1 MGIREA
7 YRTYLGRDAS
17 DDEVAN
23 WESGAYGYGDNPA
36 AWVEAI
42 RNSGEAQ
49 SYAQSQGGGGGSES
63 QGGGD
68 AQRGAT
74 RNLMDSGDDPRGGDV
89 GGGEPVP
96 PGQGTG
102 GGSSTVDEAQD
113 PALRAQIAAAYKTH
127 LLRDA
132 SDAEI
137 TNWLSGSNG
146 WGKGAAGISRIIQ
159 GIATSGEARAAQS
172 RYATGTN
179 AQQPGAAGRTDY
191 QNTDWWA
198 RQGVSSD
205 QIFDANGQLK
215 PGWENFSGGIR
226 RAPGAAN
233 MGRLLGFDQTNYTN
247 ATSANPTMNS
257 VKYGFAQ
264 IANRYPPTPTGLQ
277 QLLQDPEFKNRF
289 PKAKLVGHDSID
301 FGDTLSDGA
310 TGVPVGIVDVGQA
323 FDKGAN
329 TGTGWWWGPVGTGN
343 TSSPT
348 APTTSTST
356 GGGGGSTASA
366 AARGFTASGGGSP
379 LMNPAATAGPRAMGM
394 GGSGGGDMVYAGGGP
409 DSFGRRFNEST
420 GQYENSNGITP
431 YNPLAN
437 YNPEPYNAPA
447 PFAPPAYEG
456 ATPFSRPEYAAA
468 QPFTGLSV
476 DEMNADPGYQFRM
489 QQGQQALERSGAA
502 KGVTNTG
509 GNLRDILDY
518 GQQAGSQEYGAAY
531 GRKLND
537 YTTNEQNRFNT
548 YQTNYAN
555 AMGAY
560 NQNEANRAG
569 AFDRN
574 VGNAASAYNTNAE
587 NAYRQYTT
595 NTAGQNMANQE
606 AEARRSGAYNTNLGS
621 YQNQQQYGLQQQNY
635 GLQAQQQAYDQ
646 QYRNWVE
653 QYNQGRNNATDT
665 YNRMYGLI

>member
-17 DDEVAN
+17 DEEVAN

-36 AWVEAI
+36 AWVDAI

-49 SYAQSQGGGGGSES
+49 EYTQSQGGGGGGNET
-63 QGGGD
+63 QGGGGGGN
-68 AQRGAT
+68 QGGGRG
-74 RNLMDSGDDPRGGDV
+74 DQGEDGSGDGGGNQGGD
-89 GGGEPVP
+89 GD
-96 PGQGTG
+96 QD
-102 GGSSTVDEAQD
+102 GGSSTTVDEAQD

-132 SDAEI
+132 SDDEI
-137 TNWLSGSNG
+137 TAWLSGQNG
-146 WGKGAAGISRIIQ
+146 WGKGKAGINRIIQ
-159 GIATSGEARAAQS
+159 GIANSGEAKAAEAK
-172 RYATGTN
+172 Y
-179 AQQPGAAGRTDY
+179 AAGANAANPGQAGRSALQTI
-191 QNTDWWA
+191 DWWA
-198 RQGVSSD
+198 RRGVNADDIKNADGS
-205 QIFDANGQLK
+205 LK
-215 PGWENFSGGIR
+215 AGWENFSGGIR
-226 RAPGAAN
+226 RAPGKAN
-233 MGRLLGFDQTNYTN
+233 MGQLLGFNQNNYDA
-247 ATSANPTMNS
+247 ATSDTPTMNS

-264 IANRYPPTPTGLQ
+264 IANRYPPTPSGLRR
-277 QLLQDPEFKNRF
+277 LLEDPEFKNRF
-289 PKAKLVGHDSID
+289 PNAKLVGHDSID
-301 FGDTLSDGA
+301 FGGALSDGA
-310 TGVPVGIVDVGQA
+310 TGVAVGIVDVGQM
-323 FDKGAN
+323 FDKNAD
-329 TGTGWWWGPVGTGN
+329 TGKGWWWGHEGSG
-343 TSSPT
+343 SPT
-348 APTTSTST
+348 GTPPTTPTT
-356 GGGGGSTASA
+356 PEGN
-366 AARGFTASGGGSP
+366 AARGFPPSGGGSP
-379 LMNPAATAGPRAMGM
+379 LMNPAATAGPMGMGM
-394 GGSGGGDMVYAGGGP
+394 GGGGGMAGGNMG
-409 DSFGRRFNEST
+409 S
-420 GQYENSNGITP
+420 GITP

-447 PFAPPAYEG
+447 PFMPPAYEG
-456 ATPFSRPEYAAA
+456 ATPFARPEYAAA

-476 DEMNADPGYQFRM
+476 EEMNADPGYQFRM

-502 KGVTNTG
+502 RGVTNTG
-509 GNLRDILDY
+509 GTLQNILDY

-574 VGNAASAYNTNAE
+574 VGNAASAYGMNAE

-606 AEARRSGAYNTNLGS
+606 AEARRSGAYNTNLGA
-621 YQNQQQYGLQQQNY
+621 YQQQQQYGLQ
-635 GLQAQQQAYDQ
+635 AQGQAYDQ

-653 QYNQGRNNATDT
+653 QYNQGRFNANDT

>member
-36 AWVEAI
+36 AWIEAI

-49 SYAQSQGGGGGSES
+49 SYAARSQGGGGGGSE
-63 QGGGD
+63 
-68 AQRGAT
+68 AQDG
-74 RNLMDSGDDPRGGDV
+74 GGDV
-89 GGGEPVP
+89 GGGAEEPTG
-96 PGQGTG
+96 GQPGTG
-102 GGSSTVDEAQD
+102 GNAPPSDFGPSAPADETQD
-113 PALRAQIAAAYKTH
+113 PSLRAQIAAAYKTH

-137 TNWLSGSNG
+137 TAWLSGQNG
-146 WGKGAAGISRIIQ
+146 WGKGAAGINRMVQ
-159 GIATSGEARAAQS
+159 GIATSGEAKAAQS

-179 AQQPGAAGRTDY
+179 ATNPGQAGRTDY

-198 RQGVSSD
+198 RQGVNSD

-226 RAPGAAN
+226 RAPGVAN

-247 ATSANPTMNS
+247 ATSATPTMNS

-323 FDKGAN
+323 FDKAAN
-329 TGTGWWWGPVGTGN
+329 TGAGWWWGPVGTGN

-348 APTTSTST
+348 APTTST
-356 GGGGGSTASA
+356 GGGAGSTASA

-379 LMNPAATAGPRAMGM
+379 LMNPAATAGPMGMGM
-394 GGSGGGDMVYAGGGP
+394 GGGGGYGGGGYGGGGYGGGNMG
-409 DSFGRRFNEST
+409 S
-420 GQYENSNGITP
+420 GITP

-447 PFAPPAYEG
+447 PFMPPAYEG

-531 GRKLND
+531 GRKLNN

-574 VGNAASAYNTNAE
+574 VGNAANAYNTNAE

-606 AEARRSGAYNTNLGS
+606 AESRRSGAYNTNLGS

-653 QYNQGRNNATDT
+653 QYNQGRLNAGDT
-665 YNRMYGLI
+665 YQRMYGLI

>member
-7 YRTYLGRDAS
+7 YRSYLGRDAS

-36 AWVEAI
+36 AWIEAI

-49 SYAQSQGGGGGSES
+49 AYAARSQGGGGGGSEA
-63 QGGGD
+63 QGSGGD
-68 AQRGAT
+68 GSGGAEEPT
-74 RNLMDSGDDPRGGDV
+74 GGQ
-89 GGGEPVP
+89 P
-96 PGQGTG
+96 GTG
-102 GGSSTVDEAQD
+102 GNAPPSDSGPSAPADETQD
-113 PALRAQIAAAYKTH
+113 TSLRAQVAAAYKTH

-179 AQQPGAAGRTDY
+179 AQQPGAANRTDY

-226 RAPGAAN
+226 RAPGVAN
-233 MGRLLGFDQTNYTN
+233 MGNLLGFDNENYRL
-247 ATSANPTMNS
+247 ATLATPTMNS

-264 IANRYPPTPTGLQ
+264 IANRYPPTPSGLQ

-310 TGVPVGIVDVGQA
+310 TGVPVGIVDVGA
-323 FDKGAN
+323 SFDKGAN
-329 TGTGWWWGPVGTGN
+329 TGKGWWWGPVGTGAAS
-343 TSSPT
+343 T
-348 APTTSTST
+348 TTSPAST
-356 GGGGGSTASA
+356 TTTPAASASA
-366 AARGFTASGGGSP
+366 AARGFSASGGGSA
-379 LMNPAATAGPRAMGM
+379 LFNPAAAAGPMAMGSGVM
-394 GGSGGGDMVYAGGGP
+394 GGYSGGGMSGGGTMG
-409 DSFGRRFNEST
+409 S
-420 GQYENSNGITP
+420 GITP

-437 YNPEPYNAPA
+437 YNPETYNAPA
-447 PFAPPAYEG
+447 PFTPPAYEG
-456 ATPFSRPEYAAA
+456 ATPFARPEYEAA
-468 QPFTGLSV
+468 QPFTALTI

-548 YQTNYAN
+548 YQANYAN

-560 NQNEANRAG
+560 NQNETNRAG

-606 AEARRSGAYNTNLGS
+606 AEARRSGAYNTNLGA
-621 YQNQQQYGLQQQNY
+621 YQTQQQYGLQQQNY
-635 GLQAQQQAYDQ
+635 GLQAQQQAYNQ

-653 QYNQGRNNATDT
+653 QYDQGRNNATDT

>member
-36 AWVEAI
+36 AWVDAI

-49 SYAQSQGGGGGSES
+49 AYAQSQGGEVGGGARRAPAPP
-63 QGGGD
+63 GGKDDGAQQAPAGD
-68 AQRGAT
+68 QQRGST

-89 GGGEPVP
+89 GGGGNIP
-96 PGQGTG
+96 PDSGTG
-102 GGSSTVDEAQD
+102 GGSPTPPDETQN
-113 PALRAQIAAAYKTH
+113 PALRAQIASAYKTH

-137 TNWLSGSNG
+137 TAWLSGQNG
-146 WGKGAAGISRIIQ
+146 WGKGAAGISRMVQ
-159 GIATSGEARAAQS
+159 GIATSGEAKAAQS
-172 RYATGTN
+172 RYATGAN
-179 AQQPGAAGRTDY
+179 AANPGQAGRTDY

-233 MGRLLGFDQTNYTN
+233 MGNLLGFNQQNYSA
-247 ATSANPTMNS
+247 ATSASPTMNS

-264 IANRYPPTPTGLQ
+264 IANRYPPTPSGLK
-277 QLLQDPEFKNRF
+277 QLLEDPEFKNRF

-301 FGDTLSDGA
+301 FGGALSDGA
-310 TGVPVGIVDVGQA
+310 TGEAVGVVDVGQM

-329 TGTGWWWGPVGTGN
+329 TGNGWWWGPAGSGN
-343 TSSPT
+343 TTTPPPATPSSP
-348 APTTSTST
+348 AAA
-356 GGGGGSTASA
+356 ASNT
-366 AARGFTASGGGSP
+366 ARGFTASGGGSS
-379 LMNPAATAGPRAMGM
+379 LMNPAATAGPMAMGGGGM
-394 GGSGGGDMVYAGGGP
+394 GGYSGGGMSGGGTMGGGTMG
-409 DSFGRRFNEST
+409 S
-420 GQYENSNGITP
+420 GITP

-437 YNPEPYNAPA
+437 YNPETYNAPA
-447 PFAPPAYEG
+447 PFMPPAYEG
-456 ATPFSRPEYAAA
+456 ATPFARPEYAAA

-569 AFDRN
+569 AFDRH
-574 VGNAASAYNTNAE
+574 VGNAAHAYNTNAE

-606 AEARRSGAYNTNLGS
+606 AEARRSGAYNTNLGA
-621 YQNQQQYGLQQQNY
+621 YENQQQYGLRS
-635 GLQAQQQAYDQ
+635 QAQAYDQ

-653 QYNQGRNNATDT
+653 QYNQGRANAGDT
-665 YNRMYGLI
+665 YQRMYGLI

>member
-49 SYAQSQGGGGGSES
+49 AYAARSQGGGGGGSES
-63 QGGGD
+63 QGGG
-68 AQRGAT
+68 
-74 RNLMDSGDDPRGGDV
+74 
-89 GGGEPVP
+89 GGGSESGNRESDPSD
-96 PGQGTG
+96 PGGGSGLPSDPST

-113 PALRAQIAAAYKTH
+113 PALRAQVKTAYKTH

-137 TNWLSGSNG
+137 TAWLSGANG
-146 WGKGAAGISRIIQ
+146 WGKGKAGINRIIQ
-159 GIATSGEARAAQS
+159 GIANSGEAKAAQP
-172 RYATGTN
+172 RYDAAAN
-179 AQQPGAAGRTDY
+179 AANPGQAGRVALQTI
-191 QNTDWWA
+191 DWWA
-198 RQGVSSD
+198 RQGVNADDIKNADGS
-205 QIFDANGQLK
+205 LK
-215 PGWENFSGGIR
+215 AGWENFSGGIR
-226 RAPGAAN
+226 RAPGVAN
-233 MGRLLGFDQTNYTN
+233 MGQLLGFDQTNYTN

-264 IANRYPPTPTGLQ
+264 IANRYAPTPSGLK
-277 QLLQDPEFKNRF
+277 QLMEDPEFKNRF

-301 FGDTLSDGA
+301 FGGTLSDGA
-310 TGVPVGIVDVGQA
+310 TGEPVGIVDVGQL

-329 TGTGWWWGPVGTGN
+329 TGKGWWWGPAGSGN
-343 TSSPT
+343 TTTPPPVTPVSPT
-348 APTTSTST
+348 VATSNT
-356 GGGGGSTASA
+356 
-366 AARGFTASGGGSP
+366 ARGFTASGGGSP
-379 LMNPAATAGPRAMGM
+379 LMNPAATAGPMAMGM
-394 GGSGGGDMVYAGGGP
+394 GGGMGYGGGMPGGGMGGGNMG
-409 DSFGRRFNEST
+409 S
-420 GQYENSNGITP
+420 GITP

-437 YNPEPYNAPA
+437 YNPETYNAPD
-447 PFAPPAYEG
+447 PFRPPAYEG

-476 DEMNADPGYQFRM
+476 EEMNADPGYQFRM

-502 KGVTNTG
+502 RGVTNTG
-509 GNLRDILDY
+509 GTLQNILDY

-531 GRKLND
+531 GRKLGE
-537 YTTNEQNRFNT
+537 YGMNEQNRFNA
-548 YQTNYAN
+548 YQSNYAN
-555 AMGAY
+555 ALGTY
-560 NQNEANRAG
+560 NTNEQNRAG

-574 VGNAASAYNTNAE
+574 VGNAANAYNTNAE

-606 AEARRSGAYNTNLGS
+606 AEARRLGAYNTNLGA
-621 YQNQQQYGLQQQNY
+621 YQTQQQYGLRS
-635 GLQAQQQAYDQ
+635 QAQAYDQ

-653 QYNQGRNNATDT
+653 QYNQGRANAGDT
-665 YNRMYGLI
+665 YQRMYGLI

>member
-17 DDEVAN
+17 DEEVAN

-36 AWVEAI
+36 AWVDAI

-49 SYAQSQGGGGGSES
+49 AYAAQSQGGGGGGSEA
-63 QGGGD
+63 QGG
-68 AQRGAT
+68 
-74 RNLMDSGDDPRGGDV
+74 GGDV
-89 GGGEPVP
+89 GGGAEEPTG
-96 PGQGTG
+96 GQPGTG
-102 GGSSTVDEAQD
+102 GNAPPSVPGPSAPADETQD
-113 PALRAQIAAAYKTH
+113 PALRAQISAAYKTH

-137 TNWLSGSNG
+137 TAWLSGQNG
-146 WGKGAAGISRIIQ
+146 WGKGAAGISRIVQ

-172 RYATGTN
+172 RYATGANATN
-179 AQQPGAAGRTDY
+179 PGQAGRTDY

-233 MGRLLGFDQTNYTN
+233 MGNLLGFNQQNYSA
-247 ATSANPTMNS
+247 ATSASPTMNS

-264 IANRYPPTPTGLQ
+264 IANRYPPTPSGLK
-277 QLLQDPEFKNRF
+277 QLMEDPEFKNRF

-301 FGDTLSDGA
+301 FGGALSDGA
-310 TGVPVGIVDVGQA
+310 TGEAVGIVDVGQM

-329 TGTGWWWGPVGTGN
+329 TGNGWWWGPAGSGDT
-343 TSSPT
+343 TTTPATPKSP
-348 APTTSTST
+348 AAA
-356 GGGGGSTASA
+356 ASA
-366 AARGFTASGGGSP
+366 TARGFTASGGGSS
-379 LMNPAATAGPRAMGM
+379 LFNPAATAGPMAMGGGGM
-394 GGSGGGDMVYAGGGP
+394 GGYSGGGMSGGGM
-409 DSFGRRFNEST
+409 SGGGTMGS
-420 GQYENSNGITP
+420 GITP

-437 YNPEPYNAPA
+437 YNPETYNAPA
-447 PFAPPAYEG
+447 PFMPPAYEG
-456 ATPFSRPEYAAA
+456 ATPFARPEYAAA

-574 VGNAASAYNTNAE
+574 VGNAANAYNTNAE

-606 AEARRSGAYNTNLGS
+606 AEARRSGAYNTNLGA
-621 YQNQQQYGLQQQNY
+621 YENQQQYGLRS
-635 GLQAQQQAYDQ
+635 QAQAYDQ

-653 QYNQGRNNATDT
+653 QYNQGRQNATDT

>member
-36 AWVEAI
+36 AWVDAI

-49 SYAQSQGGGGGSES
+49 AYAAQSQGGGGGGNSGP
-63 QGGGD
+63 QGGG
-68 AQRGAT
+68 
-74 RNLMDSGDDPRGGDV
+74 
-89 GGGEPVP
+89 GGGGGGTDQGGENSDPTPQDQP
-96 PGQGTG
+96 PSNPG
-102 GGSSTVDEAQD
+102 GGSSSNVDEAQD
-113 PALRAQIAAAYKTH
+113 PALRAQVKTAYKTH

-132 SDAEI
+132 SDAEV
-137 TNWLSGSNG
+137 TAWLDGSNG
-146 WGKGAAGISRIIQ
+146 WGKGKAGINRIIQ
-159 GIATSGEARAAQS
+159 GIANSGEAKAADP
-172 RYATGTN
+172 RYTAGANAAT
-179 AQQPGAAGRTDY
+179 PGQAGRTAF
-191 QNTDWWA
+191 QNIDWWA
-198 RQGVSSD
+198 RQGVNADDIKNPDGS
-205 QIFDANGQLK
+205 LK
-215 PGWENFSGGIR
+215 TGWENFSGGIR

-233 MGRLLGFDQTNYTN
+233 MGNLLGFNQQNYSA

-264 IANRYPPTPTGLQ
+264 IANRYPPTPSGLK
-277 QLLQDPEFKNRF
+277 QLMEDPEFKNRF

-301 FGDTLSDGA
+301 FGGALSDGA
-310 TGVPVGIVDVGQA
+310 TGEAVGVVDVGQM
-323 FDKGAN
+323 FDKNAN
-329 TGTGWWWGPVGTGN
+329 TGNGWWWGPAGSGT
-343 TSSPT
+343 TTTPPPATPSSP
-348 APTTSTST
+348 AAATSNT
-356 GGGGGSTASA
+356 
-366 AARGFTASGGGSP
+366 ARGFTASGGGSP
-379 LMNPAATAGPRAMGM
+379 LMNPAATAGPMGMGM
-394 GGSGGGDMVYAGGGP
+394 GGGGGMSGGGYGGNMG
-409 DSFGRRFNEST
+409 S
-420 GQYENSNGITP
+420 GITP

-437 YNPEPYNAPA
+437 YNPETYNAPA
-447 PFAPPAYEG
+447 PFMPPAYEG
-456 ATPFSRPEYAAA
+456 ATPFARPEYAAA

-531 GRKLND
+531 GRKLGE
-537 YTTNEQNRFNT
+537 YGMNEQNRFNT

-606 AEARRSGAYNTNLGS
+606 AEARRSGAYNTNLGA
-621 YQNQQQYGLQQQNY
+621 YENQQRFGLQS
-635 GLQAQQQAYDQ
+635 QAQAYDQ

-653 QYNQGRNNATDT
+653 QYNQGRQNATDT

>member
-36 AWVEAI
+36 AWVDAI
-42 RNSGEAQ
+42 RSSGEAQ
-49 SYAQSQGGGGGSES
+49 AYAARSQGGGGGGSEA
-63 QGGGD
+63 QGG
-68 AQRGAT
+68 
-74 RNLMDSGDDPRGGDV
+74 GGDV
-89 GGGEPVP
+89 GGGAEEPTGGQPGTGGNAPPSVPGPPVP
-96 PGQGTG
+96 P
-102 GGSSTVDEAQD
+102 DEAQD

-137 TNWLSGSNG
+137 TAWLSGQNG
-146 WGKGAAGISRIIQ
+146 WGKGAAGISRMVQ
-159 GIATSGEARAAQS
+159 GIATSGEAKAAQS

-179 AQQPGAAGRTDY
+179 ATNPGQAGRADY
-191 QNTDWWA
+191 QNNDWWA

-215 PGWENFSGGIR
+215 PGWERFSGGIR

-233 MGRLLGFDQTNYTN
+233 MGNLLGFNQENYTK

-264 IANRYPPTPTGLQ
+264 IANRYPPTPSGLK
-277 QLLQDPEFKNRF
+277 QLMEDPEFKNRF

-301 FGDTLSDGA
+301 FGGALSDGA
-310 TGVPVGIVDVGQA
+310 TGEAVGVVDVGQM

-329 TGTGWWWGPVGTGN
+329 TGNGWWWGPAGSGN
-343 TSSPT
+343 TTTTKTSTTPT
-348 APTTSTST
+348 ATTPA
-356 GGGGGSTASA
+356 ASA
-366 AARGFTASGGGSP
+366 AATARGFTASGGGSP
-379 LMNPAATAGPRAMGM
+379 LMNPAATAGPRALGM
-394 GGSGGGDMVYAGGGP
+394 GGGGGNNDDEMIYTGG
-409 DSFGRRFNEST
+409 SSRFNERT
-420 GQYENSNGITP
+420 GQYENQSGITP

-447 PFAPPAYEG
+447 PFTPPAYEG

-531 GRKLND
+531 GRKLGE
-537 YTTNEQNRFNT
+537 YGMNEQNRFNT

-574 VGNAASAYNTNAE
+574 VGNAANAYNTNTE

-606 AEARRSGAYNTNLGS
+606 AEARRSGAYNTNLAA
-621 YQNQQQYGLQQQNY
+621 YQNQQQYQLR
-635 GLQAQQQAYDQ
+635 AQQQAYDQ

-653 QYNQGRNNATDT
+653 QYNQGRANAGDT
-665 YNRMYGLI
+665 YQRMYGLI

>member
-17 DDEVAN
+17 DEEVAN

-36 AWVEAI
+36 AWIEAI

-49 SYAQSQGGGGGSES
+49 SYAARSQGGGGGGGGSEA
-63 QGGGD
+63 QGGGGGGN
-68 AQRGAT
+68 QG
-74 RNLMDSGDDPRGGDV
+74 GGGD
-89 GGGEPVP
+89 GGGGAEEPTG
-96 PGQGTG
+96 GQPGTG
-102 GGSSTVDEAQD
+102 GNAPPSDSGPSAPADEAQD
-113 PALRAQIAAAYKTH
+113 PALRAQVAAAYKTH

-159 GIATSGEARAAQS
+159 GIATSGEAKAAQS
-172 RYATGTN
+172 RYATSNNATN
-179 AQQPGAAGRTDY
+179 PGQANRTDY

-205 QIFDANGQLK
+205 EIFDANGQLK
-215 PGWENFSGGIR
+215 PGWEHFSGGIR
-226 RAPGAAN
+226 RAPGVAN
-233 MGRLLGFDQTNYTN
+233 MGNLLGFDNENYRL
-247 ATSANPTMNS
+247 ATLATPTMNS

-264 IANRYPPTPTGLQ
+264 IANRYPPTPSGLQ

-310 TGVPVGIVDVGQA
+310 TGVPVGVVDVGA
-323 FDKGAN
+323 SFDKGAN
-329 TGTGWWWGPVGTGN
+329 TGKGWWWGPVGTG
-343 TSSPT
+343 
-348 APTTSTST
+348 ATSTTTPPAST
-356 GGGGGSTASA
+356 SATPAATASA

-379 LMNPAATAGPRAMGM
+379 LMNPSATAGPMAMGGGGGM
-394 GGSGGGDMVYAGGGP
+394 GGYSSGGGYGGGNMG
-409 DSFGRRFNEST
+409 S
-420 GQYENSNGITP
+420 GITP

-447 PFAPPAYEG
+447 PFTPPAYEG
-456 ATPFSRPEYAAA
+456 ATPFARPEYTAA
-468 QPFTGLSV
+468 QPFTPLTV
-476 DEMNADPGYQFRM
+476 EEMNADPGYQFRM

-574 VGNAASAYNTNAE
+574 VGNAASAYGMNAE

-606 AEARRSGAYNTNLGS
+606 AEARRSGAYNTNLGA

>member
-23 WESGAYGYGDNPA
+23 WESGAYGYGDNPD
-36 AWVEAI
+36 AWVDAI

-49 SYAQSQGGGGGSES
+49 AYAQSQGGGQAQQALS
-63 QGGGD
+63 QTANEGDLSGGGD
-68 AQRGAT
+68 
-74 RNLMDSGDDPRGGDV
+74 NNPSDSGTDGN
-89 GGGEPVP
+89 
-96 PGQGTG
+96 TG
-102 GGSSTVDEAQD
+102 GGSSTVDETQD
-113 PALRAQIAAAYKTH
+113 PALRAQVKAAYKTH

-137 TNWLSGSNG
+137 TAWLSGQNG
-146 WGKGAAGISRIIQ
+146 WGKGAAGLSRMIQ
-159 GIATSGEARAAQS
+159 GIATSGEAQAAQS
-172 RYATGTN
+172 RYAAGAN
-179 AQQPGAAGRTDY
+179 AANPGQAGRAAF
-191 QNTDWWA
+191 QNIEWWA
-198 RQGVSSD
+198 RQGVNAD
-205 QIFDANGQLK
+205 DIKNADGTLK

-226 RAPGAAN
+226 RAPGVAN

-247 ATSANPTMNS
+247 ATSVNPTMNS

-264 IANRYPPTPTGLQ
+264 IANRYPPTPSGLK
-277 QLLQDPEFKNRF
+277 QLFEDPEFKNRF

-301 FGDTLSDGA
+301 FGDTLSDGT
-310 TGVPVGIVDVGQA
+310 TGVPVGVVDVGQA
-323 FDKGAN
+323 FDKNAN
-329 TGTGWWWGPVGTGN
+329 TGTGWWWGPVGTGA
-343 TSSPT
+343 SSTTTPPAST
-348 APTTSTST
+348 ATTPAAS
-356 GGGGGSTASA
+356 ASA
-366 AARGFTASGGGSP
+366 AARGFSASGGGSS
-379 LMNPAATAGPRAMGM
+379 LFNPAATAGPMAMGGGGGM
-394 GGSGGGDMVYAGGGP
+394 GGYSSGGGYSGGNMG
-409 DSFGRRFNEST
+409 S
-420 GQYENSNGITP
+420 GITP

-447 PFAPPAYEG
+447 PFMPPAYEG
-456 ATPFSRPEYAAA
+456 ATPFSRPEYVAA

-476 DEMNADPGYQFRM
+476 EEMNADPGYQFRM

-502 KGVTNTG
+502 RGVTNTG
-509 GNLRDILDY
+509 GTLQNILDY

-531 GRKLND
+531 GRKLGE
-537 YTTNEQNRFNT
+537 YGLNEQNRFNA
-548 YQTNYAN
+548 YQSNYAN

-574 VGNAASAYNTNAE
+574 VGNAANAYNTNAE

-606 AEARRSGAYNTNLGS
+606 AEARRSGAYNTNLGA
-621 YQNQQQYGLQQQNY
+621 YQNQQRY
-635 GLQAQQQAYDQ
+635 GLQAQAQAFDQ
-646 QYRNWVE
+646 QYRNYVE
-653 QYNQGRNNATDT
+653 QYNQGRQNANDT

>member
-23 WESGAYGYGDNPA
+23 WESGAYGYGNNPA
-36 AWVEAI
+36 AWVDAI

-49 SYAQSQGGGGGSES
+49 AYAARSQGGGGGGSEA
-63 QGGGD
+63 QGGG
-68 AQRGAT
+68 
-74 RNLMDSGDDPRGGDV
+74 GDG
-89 GGGEPVP
+89 GGGEPEQGP
-96 PGQGTG
+96 TPTNTDPEPSPGTG
-102 GGSSTVDEAQD
+102 GSSSTVDEAQD
-113 PALRAQIAAAYKTH
+113 PALRAQVKTAYKTH

-132 SDAEI
+132 SDAEV
-137 TNWLSGSNG
+137 TAWLDGSNG
-146 WGKGAAGISRIIQ
+146 WGKGKAGINRIIQ
-159 GIATSGEARAAQS
+159 GIANSGEAKAADP
-172 RYATGTN
+172 RYTAGANAAT
-179 AQQPGAAGRTDY
+179 PGQAGRTAF
-191 QNTDWWA
+191 QNIDWWA
-198 RQGVSSD
+198 RQGVNAD
-205 QIFDANGQLK
+205 DIKNADGTLK
-215 PGWENFSGGIR
+215 AGWENFSGGIR

-247 ATSANPTMNS
+247 ATSATPTMNS

-277 QLLQDPEFKNRF
+277 QLLQDPEFRNRF
-289 PKAKLVGHDSID
+289 PGAKLVGHDSID
-301 FGDTLSDGA
+301 FGNLLSDGA
-310 TGVPVGIVDVGQA
+310 TGTRVGIVDVGQT
-323 FDKGAN
+323 FNKDAN
-329 TGTGWWWGPVGTGN
+329 TGNGWWWGPAGSGAT
-343 TSSPT
+343 TTPPPATPSSP
-348 APTTSTST
+348 
-356 GGGGGSTASA
+356 A
-366 AARGFTASGGGSP
+366 AAVSNTARGFTASGGGSP
-379 LMNPAATAGPRAMGM
+379 LMNPAATAGPMGMGM
-394 GGSGGGDMVYAGGGP
+394 GGGGGYSGGGYGGGTMG
-409 DSFGRRFNEST
+409 S
-420 GQYENSNGITP
+420 GITP

-447 PFAPPAYEG
+447 PFMPPAYEG

-502 KGVTNTG
+502 RGVTNTG
-509 GNLRDILDY
+509 GTLRNILDY

-574 VGNAASAYNTNAE
+574 VGNAANAYNTNAE

-606 AEARRSGAYNTNLGS
+606 AEARRSGAYNTNLGA
-621 YQNQQQYGLQQQNY
+621 YENQQQYGLRS
-635 GLQAQQQAYDQ
+635 QAQAYDQ

-653 QYNQGRNNATDT
+653 QYNQGRANAGDT
-665 YNRMYGLI
+665 YQRMYGLI

>member
-36 AWVEAI
+36 AWVDAI

-49 SYAQSQGGGGGSES
+49 AYKAQSQGGGGGGN
-63 QGGGD
+63 QGGGGD
-68 AQRGAT
+68 DQQRGST
-74 RNLMDSGDDPRGGDV
+74 RNLMDYGDDSRGGDV
-89 GGGEPVP
+89 GGGGNVP
-96 PGQGTG
+96 PDPGTG
-102 GGSSTVDEAQD
+102 GGPPTPPDEAQD
-113 PALRAQIAAAYKTH
+113 PALRAQVKAAYKTH

-132 SDAEI
+132 SDAEV
-137 TNWLSGSNG
+137 TAWLDGSNG
-146 WGKGAAGISRIIQ
+146 WGKGKAGINRIIQ
-159 GIATSGEARAAQS
+159 GIANSGEAKAADP
-172 RYATGTN
+172 RYTAGANAAT
-179 AQQPGAAGRTDY
+179 PGQAGRTAF
-191 QNTDWWA
+191 QNIDWWA
-198 RQGVSSD
+198 RQGVNADDIKNADGS
-205 QIFDANGQLK
+205 LK
-215 PGWENFSGGIR
+215 AGWENFSGGIR

-233 MGRLLGFDQTNYTN
+233 MGNLLGFNQQNYSA
-247 ATSANPTMNS
+247 ATSASPTMNS

-264 IANRYPPTPTGLQ
+264 IANRYPPTPSGLK
-277 QLLQDPEFKNRF
+277 QLMEDPEFKNRF

-301 FGDTLSDGA
+301 FGGALSDGA
-310 TGVPVGIVDVGQA
+310 TGEAVGVVDVGQM

-329 TGTGWWWGPVGTGN
+329 TGNGWWWGPAGSGN
-343 TSSPT
+343 TT
-348 APTTSTST
+348 TTTTSTT
-356 GGGGGSTASA
+356 PTATTPAASA
-366 AARGFTASGGGSP
+366 AATARGFTASGGGSP
-379 LMNPAATAGPRAMGM
+379 LMNPAATAGPMGMGM
-394 GGSGGGDMVYAGGGP
+394 GGGMGGYSGGGMGGGGNMG
-409 DSFGRRFNEST
+409 S
-420 GQYENSNGITP
+420 GITP

-437 YNPEPYNAPA
+437 YNPETYNAPA
-447 PFAPPAYEG
+447 PFTPPAYEG

-606 AEARRSGAYNTNLGS
+606 AEARRSGAYNTNLAA
-621 YQNQQQYGLQQQNY
+621 YQNQQRFGLQS
-635 GLQAQQQAYDQ
+635 QAQAYDQ

-653 QYNQGRNNATDT
+653 QYNQGRQNATDT

>member
-36 AWVEAI
+36 AWIEAI

-49 SYAQSQGGGGGSES
+49 AYAARSQGSGGGGDRGGGGSGDQGGGGGGN
-63 QGGGD
+63 QGGG
-68 AQRGAT
+68 G
-74 RNLMDSGDDPRGGDV
+74 
-89 GGGEPVP
+89 GGGEAEVGPTP
-96 PGQGTG
+96 TPDPGPTTNPGAGNTAA
-102 GGSSTVDEAQD
+102 DETQD
-113 PALRAQIAAAYKTH
+113 PSLRAQIAAAYKTH

-146 WGKGAAGISRIIQ
+146 WGKGAAGIGRIIQ

-172 RYATGTN
+172 RYATGAN
-179 AQQPGAAGRTDY
+179 AQQPGAANRTDY

-226 RAPGAAN
+226 RAPGVAN
-233 MGRLLGFDQTNYTN
+233 MGNLLGFDNENYRL
-247 ATSANPTMNS
+247 ATLATPTMNS

-264 IANRYPPTPTGLQ
+264 IANRYPPTPSGLK
-277 QLLQDPEFKNRF
+277 QLMEDPEFKNRF

-310 TGVPVGIVDVGQA
+310 TGVPVGIVDVGA
-323 FDKGAN
+323 SFDKGAN
-329 TGTGWWWGPVGTGN
+329 TGKGWWWGPVGTGN

-366 AARGFTASGGGSP
+366 TARGFTASGGGSP
-379 LMNPAATAGPRAMGM
+379 LMNPAATTGPMAMGGGGGM
-394 GGSGGGDMVYAGGGP
+394 GGYSSGGGYVG
-409 DSFGRRFNEST
+409 
-420 GQYENSNGITP
+420 SNMGSGITP

-447 PFAPPAYEG
+447 PFMPPAYEG

-468 QPFTGLSV
+468 QPFTALTI

-555 AMGAY
+555 ALGAY

-606 AEARRSGAYNTNLGS
+606 AEARRSGAYNTNLGA
-621 YQNQQQYGLQQQNY
+621 YQTQQQYGLQQQNY
-635 GLQAQQQAYDQ
+635 ALQAQQQAYDQ

>member
-17 DDEVAN
+17 DEEVAN
-23 WESGAYGYGDNPA
+23 WESGVYGYNNQSERID
-36 AWVEAI
+36 AI

-49 SYAQSQGGGGGSES
+49 AYAARSQGGGGGGNET
-63 QGGGD
+63 QGGG
-68 AQRGAT
+68 
-74 RNLMDSGDDPRGGDV
+74 GDG
-89 GGGEPVP
+89 GGGESEQGPTP
-96 PGQGTG
+96 TNTDPDPNPDPNPGGTG
-102 GGSSTVDEAQD
+102 GNPSAPVDEAQD
-113 PALRAQIAAAYKTH
+113 PVLRAQVKTAYKTH

-132 SDAEI
+132 SDAEV
-137 TNWLSGSNG
+137 TAWLDGSNG
-146 WGKGAAGISRIIQ
+146 WGKGKAGINRIIQ
-159 GIATSGEARAAQS
+159 GIANSGEAKAAQP
-172 RYATGTN
+172 RYDAAAN
-179 AQQPGAAGRTDY
+179 AANPGQAGRTAY

-198 RQGVSSD
+198 RQGVNTD
-205 QIFDANGQLK
+205 DIIDAATGQLK
-215 PGWENFSGGIR
+215 PGWERFSGGIR

-289 PKAKLVGHDSID
+289 PGATLVGHDSID
-301 FGDTLSDGA
+301 FGNLLSDGA
-310 TGVPVGIVDVGQA
+310 TGTRVGIVDVGQM

-329 TGTGWWWGPVGTGN
+329 TGKGWWWGPVGSGT
-343 TSSPT
+343 TT
-348 APTTSTST
+348 TTSTT
-356 GGGGGSTASA
+356 PTATTPAASA
-366 AARGFTASGGGSP
+366 AATARGFTASGGGSP
-379 LMNPAATAGPRAMGM
+379 LMNPAATAGPMGMGM
-394 GGSGGGDMVYAGGGP
+394 GGGGGYGGGGYGGGGYGGGNMG
-409 DSFGRRFNEST
+409 S
-420 GQYENSNGITP
+420 GITP

-447 PFAPPAYEG
+447 PFTPPAYEG
-456 ATPFSRPEYAAA
+456 ATPFSRPEYASA

-574 VGNAASAYNTNAE
+574 VGNAANAYNTNAE

-606 AEARRSGAYNTNLGS
+606 AEARRSGAYNTNLGA
-621 YQNQQQYGLQQQNY
+621 YENQQQYGLRS
-635 GLQAQQQAYDQ
+635 QAQAYDQ

-653 QYNQGRNNATDT
+653 QYNQGRQNATDT

>member
-23 WESGAYGYGDNPA
+23 WESGAYGYGNNPA
-36 AWVEAI
+36 AWVDAI

-49 SYAQSQGGGGGSES
+49 AYAAQSQGGGGGGNET
-63 QGGGD
+63 QGGG
-68 AQRGAT
+68 
-74 RNLMDSGDDPRGGDV
+74 GDG
-89 GGGEPVP
+89 GGGEPEQGP
-96 PGQGTG
+96 TPTNTDPEPSPGTG
-102 GGSSTVDEAQD
+102 GSSSTVDEAQD
-113 PALRAQIAAAYKTH
+113 PALRAQVKTAYKTH

-132 SDAEI
+132 SEAEV
-137 TNWLSGSNG
+137 TAWLDGSNG
-146 WGKGAAGISRIIQ
+146 WGKGKAGINRIIQ
-159 GIATSGEARAAQS
+159 GIANSGEAKAADP
-172 RYATGTN
+172 RYTAGANAAT
-179 AQQPGAAGRTDY
+179 PGQAGRTAF
-191 QNTDWWA
+191 QNIDWWA
-198 RQGVSSD
+198 RQGVNAD
-205 QIFDANGQLK
+205 DIKNADGTLK
-215 PGWENFSGGIR
+215 AGWENFSGGIR

-233 MGRLLGFDQTNYTN
+233 MGRLLGFDQTNYTY
-247 ATSANPTMNS
+247 ATSATPTMNS

-277 QLLQDPEFKNRF
+277 QLLQDPEFRNRF
-289 PKAKLVGHDSID
+289 PGAKLVGHDSID
-301 FGDTLSDGA
+301 FGNLLSDGA
-310 TGVPVGIVDVGQA
+310 TGTRVGIVDVGQL
-323 FDKGAN
+323 FDKNAN
-329 TGTGWWWGPVGTGN
+329 TGNGWWWGPAGSGN
-343 TSSPT
+343 TT
-348 APTTSTST
+348 TTTTSTT
-356 GGGGGSTASA
+356 PTATTPAASA
-366 AARGFTASGGGSP
+366 AATARGFTASGGGSP

-394 GGSGGGDMVYAGGGP
+394 GGGGNDGMMYAGGPG
-409 DSFGRRFNEST
+409 GFNERT
-420 GQYENSNGITP
+420 GQYENQSGITP

-437 YNPEPYNAPA
+437 YNPETYNAPA
-447 PFAPPAYEG
+447 PFMPPAYEG
-456 ATPFSRPEYAAA
+456 ATPFARPEYAAA

-606 AEARRSGAYNTNLGS
+606 AEARRSGAYNTNLAA
-621 YQNQQQYGLQQQNY
+621 YQNQQQYGLRS
-635 GLQAQQQAYDQ
+635 QAQAYDQ

-653 QYNQGRNNATDT
+653 QYNQGRANAGDT
-665 YNRMYGLI
+665 YQRMYGLI

>member
-23 WESGAYGYGDNPA
+23 WESGVYGYNNPS
-36 AWVEAI
+36 ERIDAI

-49 SYAQSQGGGGGSES
+49 AYAARSQGGGGGGSEA
-63 QGGGD
+63 QGGG
-68 AQRGAT
+68 
-74 RNLMDSGDDPRGGDV
+74 
-89 GGGEPVP
+89 
-96 PGQGTG
+96 G
-102 GGSSTVDEAQD
+102 GGSQGVGGNQGDGGRNEREPSEGDDRNKNEPRPTGDDAGGGGGAGRDEAQD
-113 PALRAQIAAAYKTH
+113 PALRAQVKAAYKTH

-132 SDAEI
+132 SDAEV
-137 TNWLSGSNG
+137 TAWLDGSNG
-146 WGKGAAGISRIIQ
+146 WGKGKAGINRIIQ
-159 GIATSGEARAAQS
+159 GIANSGEAKAAQP
-172 RYATGTN
+172 RYDAAAN
-179 AQQPGAAGRTDY
+179 AANPGQAGRTAY

-198 RQGVSSD
+198 RQGVNTD
-205 QIFDANGQLK
+205 DIMDAATGQLK
-215 PGWENFSGGIR
+215 PGWERFSGGIR

-264 IANRYPPTPTGLQ
+264 IANRYPPTPSGLK
-277 QLLQDPEFKNRF
+277 QLLEDPEFKNRF

-301 FGDTLSDGA
+301 FGGTLSDGA
-310 TGVPVGIVDVGQA
+310 TGEPVGIVDVGQL

-329 TGTGWWWGPVGTGN
+329 TGKGWWWGPAGSGN
-343 TSSPT
+343 TTTPPPAAPSSP
-348 APTTSTST
+348 AAA
-356 GGGGGSTASA
+356 ASNT
-366 AARGFTASGGGSP
+366 ARGFTASGGGSS
-379 LMNPAATAGPRAMGM
+379 LMNPAATAGPMAMGM
-394 GGSGGGDMVYAGGGP
+394 GYGGMAGGGMA
-409 DSFGRRFNEST
+409 SGGMGEMGGGTMGS
-420 GQYENSNGITP
+420 GITP

-437 YNPEPYNAPA
+437 YNPETYNAPA
-447 PFAPPAYEG
+447 PFMPPAYEG
-456 ATPFSRPEYAAA
+456 ATPFARPEYAAA

-502 KGVTNTG
+502 RGVTNTG
-509 GNLRDILDY
+509 GTLQNILDY

-531 GRKLND
+531 GRKLGE
-537 YTTNEQNRFNT
+537 YGMNEQNRFNA
-548 YQTNYAN
+548 YQSNYAN

-574 VGNAASAYNTNAE
+574 VGNAANAYNTNAE

-606 AEARRSGAYNTNLGS
+606 AEARRSGAYNTNLAA
-621 YQNQQQYGLQQQNY
+621 YQNQQQYGLRS
-635 GLQAQQQAYDQ
+635 QAQAYDQ

-653 QYNQGRNNATDT
+653 QYNQGRANAGDT
-665 YNRMYGLI
+665 YQRMYGLI

>member
-17 DDEVAN
+17 DAEVT
-23 WESGAYGYGDNPA
+23 
-36 AWVEAI
+36 AWL
-42 RNSGEAQ
+42 
-49 SYAQSQGGGGGSES
+49 
-63 QGGGD
+63 D
-68 AQRGAT
+68 
-74 RNLMDSGDDPRGGDV
+74 
-89 GGGEPVP
+89 
-96 PGQGTG
+96 
-102 GGSSTVDEAQD
+102 
-113 PALRAQIAAAYKTH
+113 
-127 LLRDA
+127 
-132 SDAEI
+132 
-137 TNWLSGSNG
+137 GSNG
-146 WGKGAAGISRIIQ
+146 WGKGKAGINRIIQ
-159 GIATSGEARAAQS
+159 GIANSGEAKAADP
-172 RYATGTN
+172 RYTAGANAAT
-179 AQQPGAAGRTDY
+179 PGQAGRTAF
-191 QNTDWWA
+191 QNIDWWA
-198 RQGVSSD
+198 RQGVNAD
-205 QIFDANGQLK
+205 DIKNADGTLK
-215 PGWENFSGGIR
+215 AGWENFSGGIR

-247 ATSANPTMNS
+247 ATSATPTMNS

-277 QLLQDPEFKNRF
+277 QLLQDPEFRNRF
-289 PKAKLVGHDSID
+289 PGAKVVGHDAID
-301 FGDTLSDGA
+301 VGNLLSDGA
-310 TGVPVGIVDVGQA
+310 TGTRVGIVDVGQT
-323 FDKGAN
+323 FNKDAN
-329 TGTGWWWGPVGTGN
+329 TGNGWWWGPAGSGAT
-343 TSSPT
+343 TTPPPATPSSP
-348 APTTSTST
+348 
-356 GGGGGSTASA
+356 A
-366 AARGFTASGGGSP
+366 AAVSNTARGFTASGGGSP
-379 LMNPAATAGPRAMGM
+379 LMNPAATAGPMGMGM
-394 GGSGGGDMVYAGGGP
+394 GGGGGYSGGGYGGGTMG
-409 DSFGRRFNEST
+409 S
-420 GQYENSNGITP
+420 GITP

-447 PFAPPAYEG
+447 PFMPPAYEG

-502 KGVTNTG
+502 RGVTNTG
-509 GNLRDILDY
+509 GTLRNILDY

-574 VGNAASAYNTNAE
+574 VGNAANAYNTNAE

-606 AEARRSGAYNTNLGS
+606 AEARRSGAYNTNLGA
-621 YQNQQQYGLQQQNY
+621 YENQQQYGLRS
-635 GLQAQQQAYDQ
+635 QAQAYDQ

-653 QYNQGRNNATDT
+653 QYNQGRANAGDT
-665 YNRMYGLI
+665 YQRMYGLI

>member
-49 SYAQSQGGGGGSES
+49 SYAARSQGGGGGET
-63 QGGGD
+63 QGGG
-68 AQRGAT
+68 
-74 RNLMDSGDDPRGGDV
+74 GD
-89 GGGEPVP
+89 GGGGTDQGGENSDPTP
-96 PGQGTG
+96 QDQGTGSGTG

-113 PALRAQIAAAYKTH
+113 PALRAQVKTAYKTH

-132 SDAEI
+132 SDAEV
-137 TNWLSGSNG
+137 TAWLDGSNG

-379 LMNPAATAGPRAMGM
+379 LMNPAATAGPMGM
-394 GGSGGGDMVYAGGGP
+394 GMSGGGYSGGGYGGNMG
-409 DSFGRRFNEST
+409 S
-420 GQYENSNGITP
+420 GITP

-437 YNPEPYNAPA
+437 YNPETYNAPA

-476 DEMNADPGYQFRM
+476 EEMNADPGYQFRM

-574 VGNAASAYNTNAE
+574 VGNAANAYNTNAE

-606 AEARRSGAYNTNLGS
+606 AEARRSGAYNTNLGA
-621 YQNQQQYGLQQQNY
+621 YQTQQQYGLQQQNY

-653 QYNQGRNNATDT
+653 QYNQGRANAGDT
-665 YNRMYGLI
+665 YQRMYGLI

>member
-36 AWVEAI
+36 AWVDAI

-49 SYAQSQGGGGGSES
+49 AYAARSQGGGGGSNEA
-63 QGGGD
+63 QGGGGGGSA
-68 AQRGAT
+68 AQG
-74 RNLMDSGDDPRGGDV
+74 GGGD
-89 GGGEPVP
+89 GGGGAEEPTG
-96 PGQGTG
+96 GQPGTG
-102 GGSSTVDEAQD
+102 GNAPPSVPGPSAPADEAQD

-137 TNWLSGSNG
+137 TAWLSGQNG
-146 WGKGAAGISRIIQ
+146 WGKGAAGISRIVQ
-159 GIATSGEARAAQS
+159 GIATSGEAKAAQS
-172 RYATGTN
+172 RYATGAN
-179 AQQPGAAGRTDY
+179 AANPGQAGRTDY

-233 MGRLLGFDQTNYTN
+233 MGNLLGFNQQNYSA
-247 ATSANPTMNS
+247 ATSASPTMNS

-264 IANRYPPTPTGLQ
+264 IANRYPPTPSGLK
-277 QLLQDPEFKNRF
+277 QLMEDPEFKNRF

-301 FGDTLSDGA
+301 FGGALSDGA
-310 TGVPVGIVDVGQA
+310 TGEAVGVVDVGQM

-329 TGTGWWWGPVGTGN
+329 TGNGWWWGPAGSGDT
-343 TSSPT
+343 TTTPAAPKSS
-348 APTTSTST
+348 AAA
-356 GGGGGSTASA
+356 ASA
-366 AARGFTASGGGSP
+366 TARGFTASGGGSS
-379 LMNPAATAGPRAMGM
+379 LFNPAATAGPM
-394 GGSGGGDMVYAGGGP
+394 
-409 DSFGRRFNEST
+409 
-420 GQYENSNGITP
+420 
-431 YNPLAN
+431 
-437 YNPEPYNAPA
+437 
-447 PFAPPAYEG
+447 
-456 ATPFSRPEYAAA
+456 
-468 QPFTGLSV
+468 
-476 DEMNADPGYQFRM
+476 
-489 QQGQQALERSGAA
+489 
-502 KGVTNTG
+502 
-509 GNLRDILDY
+509 
-518 GQQAGSQEYGAAY
+518 
-531 GRKLND
+531 
-537 YTTNEQNRFNT
+537 
-548 YQTNYAN
+548 

-606 AEARRSGAYNTNLGS
+606 AEARRSGAYNTNLGA
-621 YQNQQQYGLQQQNY
+621 YENQQQYGLRS
-635 GLQAQQQAYDQ
+635 QAQAYDQ

>member
-49 SYAQSQGGGGGSES
+49 AYAARSQGGGGGGSES
-63 QGGGD
+63 QGGG
-68 AQRGAT
+68 
-74 RNLMDSGDDPRGGDV
+74 GD
-89 GGGEPVP
+89 GGGGTDQGGENSDPTP
-96 PGQGTG
+96 QDQGTGGGTGSGTGGGTG

-113 PALRAQIAAAYKTH
+113 PALRAQVKTAYKTH

-132 SDAEI
+132 SEAEV
-137 TNWLSGSNG
+137 TAWLDGSNG
-146 WGKGAAGISRIIQ
+146 WGKGKAGINRIIQ
-159 GIATSGEARAAQS
+159 GIANSGEAKAADP
-172 RYATGTN
+172 RYTAGANAAT
-179 AQQPGAAGRTDY
+179 PGQAGRTAF
-191 QNTDWWA
+191 QNIDWWA
-198 RQGVSSD
+198 RQGVNADDIKNPDGS
-205 QIFDANGQLK
+205 LK
-215 PGWENFSGGIR
+215 AGWENFSGGIR

-233 MGRLLGFDQTNYTN
+233 MGNLLGFDQTNYTN
-247 ATSANPTMNS
+247 ATSATPTMNS

-277 QLLQDPEFKNRF
+277 QLLQDPEFRNRF
-289 PKAKLVGHDSID
+289 PGAKLVGHDSID
-301 FGDTLSDGA
+301 FGDLLSDGA
-310 TGVPVGIVDVGQA
+310 TGTKVGIVDVGQR
-323 FDKGAN
+323 FDKNAN
-329 TGTGWWWGPVGTGN
+329 TGKGWWWGPAGSGT
-343 TSSPT
+343 TTTTPT
-348 APTTSTST
+348 PTTPTTPAAATSNT
-356 GGGGGSTASA
+356 
-366 AARGFTASGGGSP
+366 ARGFTASGGGSP
-379 LMNPAATAGPRAMGM
+379 LMNPAATTGPMAMG
-394 GGSGGGDMVYAGGGP
+394 GGGGYGGGGYSSGGGYGGGNMG
-409 DSFGRRFNEST
+409 S
-420 GQYENSNGITP
+420 GITP

-447 PFAPPAYEG
+447 PFTPPAYEG
-456 ATPFSRPEYAAA
+456 ATPFARPEYTAA
-468 QPFTGLSV
+468 QPFTALTV
-476 DEMNADPGYQFRM
+476 EEMNADPGYQFRM

-574 VGNAASAYNTNAE
+574 VGNAASAYGMNAE

-595 NTAGQNMANQE
+595 NTAGQNLANQE
-606 AEARRSGAYNTNLGS
+606 AEARRSGAYNTNLGA

-635 GLQAQQQAYDQ
+635 NLQAQQQAYDQ

>member
-17 DDEVAN
+17 DEEVAN
-23 WESGAYGYGDNPA
+23 WESGVYGYNNPS
-36 AWVEAI
+36 ERIDAI

-49 SYAQSQGGGGGSES
+49 AYAARLQGGGGGGSET
-63 QGGGD
+63 QGGG
-68 AQRGAT
+68 
-74 RNLMDSGDDPRGGDV
+74 GD
-89 GGGEPVP
+89 GGGGNDDLDRPDPAPTPEPSPGTGGSPPVP
-96 PGQGTG
+96 P
-102 GGSSTVDEAQD
+102 DEAQD
-113 PALRAQIAAAYKTH
+113 PALRAQVKTAYKTH

-132 SDAEI
+132 SEAEV
-137 TNWLSGSNG
+137 TAWLDGSNG
-146 WGKGAAGISRIIQ
+146 WGKGKAGINRIIQ
-159 GIATSGEARAAQS
+159 GIANSGEAKAADP
-172 RYATGTN
+172 RYTAGANAAT
-179 AQQPGAAGRTDY
+179 PGQAGRTAF
-191 QNTDWWA
+191 QNIDWWA
-198 RQGVSSD
+198 RQGVNAD
-205 QIFDANGQLK
+205 DIKNADGTLK
-215 PGWENFSGGIR
+215 AGWENFSGGIR

-247 ATSANPTMNS
+247 ATSATPSMNS

-264 IANRYPPTPTGLQ
+264 IANRYPPTPSGLK
-277 QLLQDPEFKNRF
+277 QLLEDPEFKNRF

-301 FGDTLSDGA
+301 FGGALSDGA
-310 TGVPVGIVDVGQA
+310 TGEAVGVVDVGQM

-329 TGTGWWWGPVGTGN
+329 TGNGWWWGPAGSGN
-343 TSSPT
+343 TTTPPPVTPVSP
-348 APTTSTST
+348 AVATSNT
-356 GGGGGSTASA
+356 
-366 AARGFTASGGGSP
+366 ARGFTASGGGSP
-379 LMNPAATAGPRAMGM
+379 LMNPAATAGPMAMG
-394 GGSGGGDMVYAGGGP
+394 GGGMSGYSGGGMSGGGMMG
-409 DSFGRRFNEST
+409 S
-420 GQYENSNGITP
+420 GITP

-447 PFAPPAYEG
+447 PFTPPAYEG

-574 VGNAASAYNTNAE
+574 VGNAANAYNTNAE

-606 AEARRSGAYNTNLGS
+606 AEARRSGAYNTNLGA
-621 YQNQQQYGLQQQNY
+621 YQNQQQYGLRS
-635 GLQAQQQAYDQ
+635 QAQAYDQ

-653 QYNQGRNNATDT
+653 QYNQGRANAGDT
-665 YNRMYGLI
+665 YQRMYGLI

>member
-23 WESGAYGYGDNPA
+23 WESGAYGYGNNPA
-36 AWVEAI
+36 AWIEAI

-49 SYAQSQGGGGGSES
+49 AYAQS

-89 GGGEPVP
+89 GGGGNVP
-96 PGQGTG
+96 PDQGTGGGTG

-113 PALRAQIAAAYKTH
+113 PALRAQVKTAYKTH

-132 SDAEI
+132 SEAEV
-137 TNWLSGSNG
+137 TSWLDGSNG
-146 WGKGAAGISRIIQ
+146 WGKGAAGINRIIQ
-159 GIATSGEARAAQS
+159 GIANSGEAKAADA
-172 RYATGTN
+172 RYTTGANAAT
-179 AQQPGAAGRTDY
+179 PGQAGRTAF
-191 QNTDWWA
+191 QNIDWWA
-198 RQGVSSD
+198 RQGVNADDIKNADGS
-205 QIFDANGQLK
+205 LK
-215 PGWENFSGGIR
+215 VGWENFSGGIR

-277 QLLQDPEFKNRF
+277 QMLQDPEFKNRF

-348 APTTSTST
+348 APTTTTST
-356 GGGGGSTASA
+356 GGGGGSAASA

-394 GGSGGGDMVYAGGGP
+394 GGNAGDDMVYSGG
-409 DSFGRRFNEST
+409 SRRFNEST
-420 GQYENSNGITP
+420 GQFENSNGITP

-456 ATPFSRPEYAAA
+456 ATPFARPEYDAAK
-468 QPFTGLSV
+468 PFTGLSV

-509 GNLRDILDY
+509 GNLRDILNY

-574 VGNAASAYNTNAE
+574 VGNAANAYNTNAE

-606 AEARRSGAYNTNLGS
+606 AEARRSGAYNTNLAA
-621 YQNQQQYGLQQQNY
+621 YQNQQRFALQQ
-635 GLQAQQQAYDQ
+635 QQQAYDQ

-653 QYNQGRNNATDT
+653 QYNQGRANAGDT